1 MGVCMCVQGYAIKV
15 KWDAGKHL
23 NIPKSDSFW
32 AVSCVMKLHF
42 NMESLSGSLFT
53 YFWVHDYKQQSVPWL
68 MWLVLDVK
76 HWCECNTDQWGD
88 PGRVQGRAGRSET
101 SLCRDWR
108 SAHATHT
115 RTHRQRERGDMAAWK
130 FHHKV
135 TVVLERIRCVFKHR
149 NRPFVQVHN
158 VIFRLLTCLSIS
170 RSAYLMLGSS
180 KVMAA
185 LLLEKKS
192 LKIRLMMP
200 SKPPRISCDK
210 GQRRQSDSDLQLALA
225 PCCVLVLRGVV
236 WLKSRRF
243 C

>member
-1 MGVCMCVQGYAIKV
+1 MWVHILTNGETQDVFRGGQGEAK
-15 KWDAGKHL
+15 L
-23 NIPKSDSFW
+23 P
-32 AVSCVMKLHF
+32 CVMTDDLH
-42 NMESLSGSLFT
+42 MQ
-53 YFWVHDYKQQSVPWL
+53 H
-68 MWLVLDVK
+68 
-76 HWCECNTDQWGD
+76 
-88 PGRVQGRAGRSET
+88 
-101 SLCRDWR
+101 
-108 SAHATHT
+108 THT
-115 RTHRQRERGDMAAWK
+115 HARTHRHRVDIAAWK

-149 NRPFVQVHN
+149 NRPFVQVYN

>member
-76 HWCECNTDQWGD
+76 HWCECTYW
-88 PGRVQGRAGRSET
+88 PMGRPRTCSGEGRAKRNFLVSWLT
-101 SLCRDWR
+101 IC
-108 SAHATHT
+108 ACNTHT
-115 RTHRQRERGDMAAWK
+115 HTHRVDIAAWK

-149 NRPFVQVHN
+149 NRPFVQVYN